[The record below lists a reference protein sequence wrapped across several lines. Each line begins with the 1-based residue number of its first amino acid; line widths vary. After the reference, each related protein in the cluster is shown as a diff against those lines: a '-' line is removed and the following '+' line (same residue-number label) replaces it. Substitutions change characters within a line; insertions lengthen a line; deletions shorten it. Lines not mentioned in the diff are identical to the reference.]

1 MTENLIDVGDATN
14 ITVADT
20 SNIKRRGDGPQLVYD
35 YLLNKIVSLRLTA
48 GVRIEERVIVEELG
62 ISRTPVRQAFM
73 RMATEG
79 LIELLPNHGAR
90 IPPLDI
96 EEVRSFLE
104 AYEFV
109 QLAVVHLAAMR
120 RTDQDME
127 NIYRRCDD
135 FEVAAHAKD
144 IQGLISA
151 NKTFHLAIA
160 KAGKNSHMERLLG
173 DLLVK
178 ALRLDWFWYARPFRT
193 SMEDGVSQSIIEHRN
208 LVEAIQSQDLQKS
221 ERYTREHVQSFR
233 IPLLEYL
240 GHTGATEFEVS
251 CFN

>member
-1 MTENLIDVGDATN
+1 MTEDLINVNDAAN

-20 SNIKRRGDGPQLVYD
+20 SNIKRRGDSPQLVYD

-48 GVRIEERVIVEELG
+48 GARIEERVIVEELG

-104 AYEFV
+104 AYEFI
-109 QLAVVHLAAMR
+109 QLAVVHLAVKR
-120 RTDQDME
+120 RTEQDME
-127 NIYRRCDD
+127 NIYKSCDE

-144 IQGLISA
+144 IKGLISA
-151 NKTFHLAIA
+151 NQTFHLAIA
-160 KAGKNSHMERLLG
+160 KAGKNSHLERLLG

-178 ALRLDWFWYARPFRT
+178 ALRLAWFWYARPFRS
-193 SMEDGVSQSIIEHRN
+193 SMEDGISKSIIEHRN
-208 LVEAIQSQDLQKS
+208 LVQAIQSQDLQKS
-221 ERYTREHVQSFR
+221 EQYTREHIHSFR
-233 IPLLEYL
+233 IPLLDYM